1 MLNKSNPN
9 RLLIASIFVRQSF
22 CILINGEIIKVLPS
36 FVKSVISDAVF
47 ISFVDMSYFNFSI
60 QNAAHQLW
68 YVIVST
74 LAASGQ
80 YSPLFNSL
88 IEAFCIEKLKYDI
101 STKEIK
107 TASDMTDFTND
118 GKTLI
123 ISPYIRVQNDCLKNM
138 LDISK
143 RFGLDLLSMEAIGIN
158 EEKDKD
164 PLNDE
169 L

>member
-1 MLNKSNPN
+1 MSRK
-9 RLLIASIFVRQSF
+9 RLPDSVKEQQGTLRPCRTSKTAPAK
-22 CILINGEIIKVLPS
+22 KVATVTTPPETLP
-36 FVKSVISDAVF
+36 
-47 ISFVDMSYFNFSI
+47 
-60 QNAAHQLW
+60 NAAHQLW

-101 STKEIK
+101 ATREIK

-143 RFGLDLLSMEAIGIN
+143 RFGFDLLSMEAIGIN
-158 EEKDKD
+158 GEKDKD

>member
-1 MLNKSNPN
+1 MRRIPDKEKAQRGTLQPCRTSKTA
-9 RLLIASIFVRQSF
+9 ASK
-22 CILINGEIIKVLPS
+22 KVATVTTPPETLP
-36 FVKSVISDAVF
+36 
-47 ISFVDMSYFNFSI
+47 
-60 QNAAHQLW
+60 NAAHQLW

-107 TASDMTDFTND
+107 TASDMTDFTNN

-143 RFGLDLLSMEAIGIN
+143 RFGFDLLSMEAIGIN
-158 EEKDKD
+158 GEKDKD